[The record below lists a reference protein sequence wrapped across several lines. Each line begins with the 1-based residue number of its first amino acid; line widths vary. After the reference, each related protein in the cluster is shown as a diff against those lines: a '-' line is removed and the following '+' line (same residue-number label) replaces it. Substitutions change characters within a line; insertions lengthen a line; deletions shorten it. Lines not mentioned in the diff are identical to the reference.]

1 MTPIIGDV
9 ISSVAQLAGDLITTD
24 KERGQLDI
32 DGYNA
37 ETKRLESQTDI
48 NKIEAASA
56 RLFVSGARPFIMW
69 VCGVAFAYASII
81 EPILRFL
88 SKVLFGYFGDF
99 PIIDTDLTIQIL
111 FGILG
116 LGVMRTAEKFKG
128 VQSK

>member
-24 KERGQLDI
+24 KERLQLDI

-37 ETKRLESQTDI
+37 ETKRLELQTDI

-56 RLFVSGARPFIMW
+56 RLFVSGWRPFIGW
-69 VCGVAFAYASII
+69 ICGIAFGYATIL
-81 EPILRFL
+81 EPLLRFA
-88 SKVLFGYFGDF
+88 SAVWFGYSGSF
-99 PIIDTDLTIQIL
+99 PVIDTALTLQAL

-116 LGVMRTAEKFKG
+116 LGAMRSYDKKQGKA
-128 VQSK
+128 